1 MSTTALAKDLVGQER
16 LQLRA
21 FVADDET
28 RAVVEQVVGDLMIP
42 AAAIHRGTIREAIE
56 LLGRQRSP
64 RVLVVDISASELPL
78 SDVNELAEVCE
89 PGVSVIAI
97 GNRNDVGLFRELIH
111 HGIADYLVKPVT
123 ASLLQRSLLAVVE
136 GAATPPTRQTGR
148 LGRIVAVLGCRGGV
162 GATTVATSLAWAIA
176 HRRHR
181 RVVLFDLDPQLGT
194 VALSLDL
201 DPTHGLRDALENP
214 ARIDGLYLD
223 RTLVRHSETLWVLA
237 AEEQLDDPVRIDRE
251 AVGLLLNELQA
262 KFHFVFVDLPRH
274 LDPAVQHVL
283 QSATNLVLVSDLSLA
298 GMRDAMRIVQLL
310 QATNASCSI
319 TLLVN
324 RVGQYRSG
332 EIPRAEFERG
342 VGRPIDVLLP
352 FDARH
357 VFNQVNAGRPVAGG
371 AGPLAAKLVEIADRL
386 CGAREP
392 ARGGILKRLLAFA
405 S

>member
-1 MSTTALAKDLVGQER
+1 MSTTALVKDLVGQER

-162 GATTVATSLAWAIA
+162 GATTVATNLAWAIA

-274 LDPAVQHVL
+274 LDPAVQLVL
-283 QSATNLVLVSDLSLA
+283 ENATNLFLVSDLSLA

-357 VFNQVNAGRPVAGG
+357 VFNQVNAGRPVAGS
-371 AGPLAAKLVEIADRL
+371 AGPLGAKLVEIADRL

-392 ARGGILKRLLAFA
+392 ARRGILERLLAFA